1 MGERT
6 FSMTTPEPTKL
17 TITIVGEEDKKTS
30 KAHLIYETITLDKN
44 DPILEPLIKELLDE
58 FTEDVDY
65 VKINAT
71 MIIT

>member
-1 MGERT
+1 
-6 FSMTTPEPTKL
+6 MTTPEPTKL